1 MKKRRWLFA
10 VLAGVI
16 LMPLVGCWD
25 RRELSELGIAL
36 AMGIDK
42 VGDKFQVSVQVVQP
56 GEVASK
62 QRSGQRTPVTIYK
75 AKGDTVYEAIRKMT
89 IASPRKIYV
98 AHLRMLVFGEQL
110 AREGIGKAMDFLSRN
125 YELRTDFYIVVAK
138 GTSAANVLSILT
150 PTETIPATELYK
162 SVEAST
168 MTWAPSTAVTLD
180 ELITDYV
187 SEGKNPVLSGVEVI
201 GNVKAG
207 KYMGNVKSTEPAA
220 RLQNA
225 GLAVLRKDKLLGWLS
240 EEQSKGYNYILEQ
253 VKSTVGHVACPG
265 EKGNIALEVS
275 SLKVKVKG
283 YVHNGDPGVHID
295 MDVKENVGEVEC
307 TIDLTQMKTLRTL
320 EQEAQQ
326 KIREI
331 TTRTIRTVQN
341 DYETDIFG
349 FGNAIHRSNPRA
361 WKSLK
366 QNWNRRFTEMDVQV
380 KVKVKIKGVGT
391 ISQSFLK
398 K

>member
-1 MKKRRWLFA
+1 
-10 VLAGVI
+10 
-16 LMPLVGCWD
+16 
-25 RRELSELGIAL
+25 
-36 AMGIDK
+36 
-42 VGDKFQVSVQVVQP
+42 
-56 GEVASK
+56 
-62 QRSGQRTPVTIYK
+62 
-75 AKGDTVYEAIRKMT
+75 
-89 IASPRKIYV
+89 
-98 AHLRMLVFGEQL
+98 
-110 AREGIGKAMDFLSRN
+110 
-125 YELRTDFYIVVAK
+125 
-138 GTSAANVLSILT
+138 
-150 PTETIPATELYK
+150 
-162 SVEAST
+162 
-168 MTWAPSTAVTLD
+168 
-180 ELITDYV
+180 
-187 SEGKNPVLSGVEVI
+187 
-201 GNVKAG
+201 
-207 KYMGNVKSTEPAA
+207 
-220 RLQNA
+220 
-225 GLAVLRKDKLLGWLS
+225 
-240 EEQSKGYNYILEQ
+240 
-253 VKSTVGHVACPG
+253 
-265 EKGNIALEVS
+265 
-275 SLKVKVKG
+275 
-283 YVHNGDPGVHID
+283 